1 MAENEEKLKSL
12 LMKVKEE
19 SEKAG
24 LKLIQKTN
32 LIASSSITSWQ
43 IDGETTERVTDF
55 TFLGSK
61 ITSDSDCSHKIK
73 KCLLLGRKAMTNPDI
88 YDKPIKKQRYH
99 LANKGPSSQSYGFSN
114 SHVWIWE
121 VDHKE
126 GCVLNNWCFQIVVLK
141 KTLESPFNSKEIKPV
156 NPKGDQPW
164 IFIGRADAK
173 AAILWPPDAKG
184 RLIGK
189 DANVGKD
196 WWWEEKGK
204 TENEL
209 VGWPHWL
216 SGHEFEYTQG

>member
-1 MAENEEKLKSL
+1 
-12 LMKVKEE
+12 
-19 SEKAG
+19 
-24 LKLIQKTN
+24 
-32 LIASSSITSWQ
+32 
-43 IDGETTERVTDF
+43 
-55 TFLGSK
+55 
-61 ITSDSDCSHKIK
+61 
-73 KCLLLGRKAMTNPDI
+73 MTNPDI

-216 SGHEFEYTQG
+216 SGHEFEWTLGVGDGLGGLACCSPWRCKETDMTELRNWTKLSGQKVYLEK